1 MAIFTPKRLSGPAY
15 LTTSVTA
22 VYTVGAGK
30 TGVVKQIIFNNTGA
44 AATTVTA
51 NVVPNGGSAGASNQ
65 IISALNIAGYSQ
77 IIWTADI
84 PLEAGAS
91 IHLSSAL
98 GNVITAT
105 VSGIEI
111 S

>member
-1 MAIFTPKRLSGPAY
+1 MAVFTPKRLSGPAF
-15 LTTSVTA
+15 LTTSVTP
-22 VYTVGAGK
+22 VYTVPAGR
-30 TGVVKQIIFNNTGA
+30 TAVSKQIVFNNTGA
-44 AATTVTA
+44 ASNTVTV
-51 NVVPNGGSAGASNQ
+51 NVVPNGGSPATSNQ
-65 IISALNIAGYSQ
+65 VVSLLNIAGYSQ

-91 IHLSSAL
+91 VQLSS
-98 GNVITAT
+98 GISNTVTAT